1 MSLSWGSVAAVL
13 GLAVPVVAALWE
25 FVLAGRKRLGY
36 RVQLDTT
43 IRDSAASGP
52 DTTVLQRMQWDGT
65 NLSDPSVVLLRIENA
80 GWSPVVAG
88 DYVAPASDPV
98 GIRIAFPG
106 RRVVGMA
113 VTERSAQVPPTFF
126 VPGAEGFETTGREIR
141 LPKVILNRRA
151 HYKVLAVLDR
161 EDGFSDP
168 EFPEPEVTAG
178 VVGGVRGGNIKKTAY
193 YPFASRQ
200 VRWLLASLILVSATQ
215 SAFTLAGSEDA
226 AAPLDC
232 AAGTLHLS
240 GSTAFA
246 PVLREAAR
254 QYERTCPDARIP
266 LTETS
271 FKGSVDGLDTL
282 AAAGAGAR
290 LPDARGLGNRLAFSD
305 GPKSDGRPRLL
316 PRPVA
321 LSLFTLVVHK
331 DAGVEDLSLQQVRD
345 IYAGRVTNWSQVK
358 GEDVPIHLVS
368 RNPGSGTRTTL
379 EQQVLDGR
387 PLPAVTT
394 PDCAGLDRGRP
405 GPLRGGRHRDPAG
418 HGGRH
423 ARGAGAQRGRR
434 RRRPRRRPAGP
445 HRRLPGHPG
454 GRRPG
459 GVPVLADGDRLHLR
473 RTAGRLD
480 RRGLPALPRR
490 RGRQGHHPRQGP
502 PPLRRA
508 GQATALPPGRHAH
521 REVIPYGFSQAAG
534 SAASRRTGSGRA
546 SAARSAIVTPSRIL
560 RTLARSATHSGSRG
574 PAVPVYTSPV
584 GRSPRTETIGPS
596 TARITSATVMAA
608 ASRASR

>member
-13 GLAVPVVAALWE
+13 GLAVPVAAALWE

-65 NLSDPSVVLLRIENA
+65 NLRDPSVVLLRIENA

-113 VTERSAQVPPTFF
+113 VTERSPQVPPTFF
-126 VPGAEGFETTGREIR
+126 VPGAEGFETTGREIK

-161 EDGFSDP
+161 EEGFTEP

-178 VVGGVRGGNIKKTAY
+178 IVGGVRGGNIKKTAY

-266 LTETS
+266 LTATS

-282 AAAGAGAR
+282 AAAGADTR
-290 LPDARGLGNRLAFSD
+290 LPDGRGLGDRLAFSD

-321 LSLFTLVVHK
+321 LSLFTLVVHE
-331 DAGVEDLSLQQVRD
+331 DAGVEDLSLKQVRD

-358 GEDVPIHLVS
+358 GNDVPVRLVS

-379 EQQVLDGR
+379 EQQVLGGR

-405 GPLRGGRHRDPAG
+405 GRCEVGGTGTLLDTVASTPGALGHSEVGAAAARDDVRQIRIDGYPATLEGADEGAYPYWQTEIAYTYGEPPADSIAAGFLRY
-418 HGGRH
+418 
-423 ARGAGAQRGRR
+423 
-434 RRRPRRRPAGP
+434 
-445 HRRLPGHPG
+445 
-454 GRRPG
+454 
-459 GVPVLADGDRLHLR
+459 LADEVGKDIVRSKGHR
-473 RTAGRLD
+473 PCAELD
-480 RRGLPALPRR
+480 K
-490 RGRQGHHPRQGP
+490 
-502 PPLRRA
+502 PLLCRPDGA
-508 GQATALPPGRHAH
+508 P
-521 REVIPYGFSQAAG
+521 
-534 SAASRRTGSGRA
+534 
-546 SAARSAIVTPSRIL
+546 AAR
-560 RTLARSATHSGSRG
+560 
-574 PAVPVYTSPV
+574 
-584 GRSPRTETIGPS
+584 
-596 TARITSATVMAA
+596 
-608 ASRASR
+608 

>member
-52 DTTVLQRMQWDGT
+52 ATTVLQRMQWDGT
-65 NLSDPSVVLLRIENA
+65 NLRDPSVVLLRIENA

-106 RRVVGMA
+106 RRVVGMT
-113 VTERSAQVPPTFF
+113 VTERSPQVPPSFF
-126 VPGAEGFETTGREIR
+126 VPGAEGFETTGREVK

-161 EDGFSDP
+161 EEGFTEP
-168 EFPEPEVTAG
+168 QFPEPEVTAG

-215 SAFTLAGSEDA
+215 SAFTLAGTDDA

-266 LTETS
+266 LTATS
-271 FKGSVDGLDTL
+271 FKGSVDGLETL
-282 AAAGAGAR
+282 AAAGADAR
-290 LPDARGLGNRLAFSD
+290 LTDGRGLGDRLAFSD

-331 DAGVEDLSLQQVRD
+331 DAGVEDLSLKQVRD
-345 IYAGRVTNWSQVK
+345 IYAGTVTNWSQVK
-358 GEDVPIHLVS
+358 GNDVPVHLVS

-394 PDCAGLDRGRP
+394 PDCAGLDRDRP
-405 GPLRGGRHRDPAG
+405 GRCEVGGTGTLLDTVAATPGALGHSEVGAAAAHDDVRQVRIDGYPATLEGADQGAYPYWQTEIAYTYGEPPADSIAAGFLRYLADEVGKDIIRSKGHRPCAELDKPLLCRPDGSPAG
-418 HGGRH
+418 
-423 ARGAGAQRGRR
+423 
-434 RRRPRRRPAGP
+434 
-445 HRRLPGHPG
+445 
-454 GRRPG
+454 
-459 GVPVLADGDRLHLR
+459 
-473 RTAGRLD
+473 
-480 RRGLPALPRR
+480 
-490 RGRQGHHPRQGP
+490 
-502 PPLRRA
+502 
-508 GQATALPPGRHAH
+508 
-521 REVIPYGFSQAAG
+521 S
-534 SAASRRTGSGRA
+534 
-546 SAARSAIVTPSRIL
+546 
-560 RTLARSATHSGSRG
+560 
-574 PAVPVYTSPV
+574 
-584 GRSPRTETIGPS
+584 
-596 TARITSATVMAA
+596 
-608 ASRASR
+608 

>member
-1 MSLSWGSVAAVL
+1 MSLSWGSLAAVL
-13 GLAVPVVAALWE
+13 GLAVPVAAALWE

-52 DTTVLQRMQWDGT
+52 ATTVLQRMQWDGT

-80 GWSPVVAG
+80 GWSPVVAA

-106 RRVVGMA
+106 RRVVGMT
-113 VTERSAQVPPTFF
+113 VTERSPQVPPTFF
-126 VPGAEGFETTGREIR
+126 VPGAEGFETTGREVK

-161 EDGFSDP
+161 EEGFTEP

-178 VVGGVRGGNIKKTAY
+178 IVGGVRGGNIRKTAY

-215 SAFTLAGSEDA
+215 SAFTLAGSEDT

-232 AAGTLHLS
+232 AAGTLRLS

-246 PVLREAAR
+246 PVLREAAE

-266 LTETS
+266 LTATS

-282 AAAGAGAR
+282 AAAGAAAR
-290 LPDARGLGNRLAFSD
+290 LPDGRGLGDRLTFSD

-331 DAGVEDLSLQQVRD
+331 EAG
-345 IYAGRVTNWSQVK
+345 W
-358 GEDVPIHLVS
+358 
-368 RNPGSGTRTTL
+368 RTC
-379 EQQVLDGR
+379 
-387 PLPAVTT
+387 P
-394 PDCAGLDRGRP
+394 
-405 GPLRGGRHRDPAG
+405 
-418 HGGRH
+418 
-423 ARGAGAQRGRR
+423 
-434 RRRPRRRPAGP
+434 
-445 HRRLPGHPG
+445 
-454 GRRPG
+454 
-459 GVPVLADGDRLHLR
+459 
-473 RTAGRLD
+473 
-480 RRGLPALPRR
+480 
-490 RGRQGHHPRQGP
+490 
-502 PPLRRA
+502 
-508 GQATALPPGRHAH
+508 
-521 REVIPYGFSQAAG
+521 
-534 SAASRRTGSGRA
+534 
-546 SAARSAIVTPSRIL
+546 
-560 RTLARSATHSGSRG
+560 
-574 PAVPVYTSPV
+574 
-584 GRSPRTETIGPS
+584 
-596 TARITSATVMAA
+596 
-608 ASRASR
+608 